1 MKVNIFLACI
11 STLLALLLAYWAFS
25 ITQGQENDIVCGV
38 CSALCFSGTL
48 VPTLAVSHE
57 SGRIGVNL
65 QVLSA
70 VFFVIFVISHF
81 CFASFGVKMPYY
93 VIVNGI
99 LLLAY
104 IVILH
109 GIIKEADA

>member
-1 MKVNIFLACI
+1 MKVNIFFACI

-38 CSALCFSGTL
+38 CSALCFAGTL
-48 VPTLAVSHE
+48 VPMLAISHE
-57 SGRIGVNL
+57 SRRIGVNL

-109 GIIKEADA
+109 GINKEADA